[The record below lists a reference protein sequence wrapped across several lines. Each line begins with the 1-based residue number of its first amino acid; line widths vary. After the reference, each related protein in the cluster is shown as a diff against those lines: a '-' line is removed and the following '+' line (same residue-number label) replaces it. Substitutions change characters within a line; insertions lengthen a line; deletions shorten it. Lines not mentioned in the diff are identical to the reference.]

1 MKDRTGSP
9 LWGEDDGAR
18 GSEDDEARAFT
29 RVLRWNGK
37 RKRFAEENT
46 GGMRDIIVPGKVRKV
61 ISAHPGGLSET
72 DLTKRGTM
80 KRD

>member
-1 MKDRTGSP
+1 MKDRTGSS
-9 LWGEDDGAR
+9 LWGEDEGAR
-18 GSEDDEARAFT
+18 GSEEAGARDFR
-29 RVLRWNGK
+29 RVPRWNGK

-61 ISAHPGGLSET
+61 ISAHPRGLSET
-72 DLTKRGTM
+72 DLTERGTM